1 MGILLPKGEEMNEL
15 VVINR
20 KETQGNHKVIARD
33 LHKAL
38 ESKQDYSRWI
48 QMRVETYGFIEGYDF
63 VVTRLR
69 NAGRKNAEAT
79 EHLFTVEASKHLC
92 MVERTEKGKQ
102 VRQYFIDVETKM
114 KERGEWNAARI
125 EGKSVRRILTN
136 IISQYIDYAFS
147 QGSRNADKYFLIY
160 TKLLNSE
167 LFIIEEKSPNHRD
180 KMNITQLHQVSVG
193 EQILIKIISEG
204 MRSKKFYK
212 DIYQDAKEKL
222 KTLSSV
228 VGKSKLGQSEK
239 QTLMLE
245 FPA

>member
-1 MGILLPKGEEMNEL
+1 MKDL
-15 VVINR
+15 VTIKN
-20 KETQGNHKVIARD
+20 KEVQGNHKVVARD

-38 ESKQDYSRWI
+38 ESKQKYANWI
-48 QMRVETYGFIEGYDF
+48 QARIETYGFIEGYDYILMRDRSI
-63 VVTRLR
+63 TH
-69 NAGRKNAEAT
+69 NNNEIT

-102 VRQYFIDVETKM
+102 VRQYFIDVENRM
-114 KERGEWNAARI
+114 KERGEWNAARV

-167 LFIIEEKSPNHRD
+167 LFIIEEKSANHRD
-180 KMNITQLHQVSVG
+180 RMNITQLHQVSVG

-204 MRSKKFYK
+204 MRSKKYYK